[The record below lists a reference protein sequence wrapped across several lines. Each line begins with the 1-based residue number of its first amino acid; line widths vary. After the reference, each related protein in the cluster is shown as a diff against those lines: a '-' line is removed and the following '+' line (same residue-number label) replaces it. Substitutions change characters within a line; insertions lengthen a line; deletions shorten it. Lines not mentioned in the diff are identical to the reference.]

1 MIITDNYVQAHSDF
15 KGNSIDDEMLLEF
28 AKYLYKKN
36 LIKVES
42 FYDEENDYNVIR
54 LMGNFIQRE
63 IKDNKKN
70 TLKESEEKLK
80 DMGMPEPIKPW
91 YKRIF
96 G

>member
-54 LMGNFIQRE
+54 LMSNFIQRE

>member
-1 MIITDNYVQAHSDF
+1 MIITDNFVEAYADF
-15 KGNSIDDEMLLEF
+15 EGNSIDDEMLLEF

-80 DMGMPEPIKPW
+80 NMGMPEPMKPW